1 MSEYLLYGLLGGF
14 IAFFLLPIRV
24 ALRIRRRDFG
34 APLEFDLR
42 WAFFRGLAGIE
53 IQRES
58 PSWLVSPLLLGVP
71 IAKPRLRLTA
81 GPKKPKQ
88 ATDETPG
95 APEKPKRSTR
105 ELVNKVRSLA
115 DLLAEPGFGLARRL
129 PKAVSLHRLAVS
141 GSFGLAN
148 PSSTGSLCGY
158 IHALNT
164 WDFAPLTL
172 SLRPE
177 FTRSG
182 LQGQVSLA
190 LHLHHGY
197 AIFSLMQFAWT
208 VACRYVARFAGSKM
222 RRIRQYTAP
231 NRRNSNDGNP

>member
-1 MSEYLLYGLLGGF
+1 MSEYLLYSLLAGF

-34 APLEFDLR
+34 APLEFGLR

-58 PSWLVSPLLLGVP
+58 PSWLVSPLLCGVS

-81 GPKKPKQ
+81 GPKKPVV
-88 ATDETPG
+88 
-95 APEKPKRSTR
+95 EKPAERGKPKKNLR
-105 ELVNKVRSLA
+105 EVVSHVRSLA
-115 DLLAEPGFGLARRL
+115 DLLAVPGFGLVRRL
-129 PKAVSLHRLAVS
+129 PRTISLHRLAVN
-141 GSFGLAN
+141 GSFGFAN

-158 IHALNT
+158 IHAINT
-164 WDFAPLTL
+164 WDCDPITL

-182 LQGQVSLA
+182 LQGQVTLA
-190 LHLHHGY
+190 LHFHHGY
-197 AIFSLMQFAWT
+197 ALFSVMQFACN
-208 VACRYVARFAGSKM
+208 VAYRYLARCAGIKM
-222 RRIRQYTAP
+222 RRIRRYTAP
-231 NRRNSNDGNP
+231 KRRNSNDGNP